1 MAQPKVNRAKT
12 VHGEAMLKEDVNNC
26 EQIMQSFINI
36 YYIYIYILYICMHYV
51 LSPAWL
57 CKPVDCSPPG
67 ISILGTLQVRIMEW
81 VAISSSR
88 VSSWPRDWTC
98 ISYVSCIVGGLLT
111 LSYSITKLCW
121 TLCYPMDYSTPGF
134 PVLHYLQEFAQTH
147 VHWVSD
153 AIQPSH
159 PLLPLYPPTLNLSQH
174 QGLFQWVR
182 SSH

>member
-1 MAQPKVNRAKT
+1 MY
-12 VHGEAMLKEDVNNC
+12 
-26 EQIMQSFINI
+26 II
-36 YYIYIYILYICMHYV
+36 YIFYIYILYIYMHYV

-57 CKPVDCSPPG
+57 CKPVDSSPPA
-67 ISILGTLQVRIMEW
+67 ISVHGTLQVRIMEW

-88 VSSWPRDWTC
+88 VSSWPRDWTR

-111 LSYSITKLCW
+111 LSYSITKLCL

-153 AIQPSH
+153 AIQQSH
-159 PLLPLYPPTLNLSQH
+159 PLLPLSPPTLKLSQH
-174 QGLFQWVR
+174 QGVFQWVR